1 MKHKDIQIH
10 MKHAVLTSEEK
21 TVFQRKLI
29 GHMRSSQVVS
39 SLTGYGGFWRLF
51 RMAAAGFASVVLVG
65 VGISYAAENALPGD
79 TLYAM
84 KIEVNERVRLWA
96 ALSEEAEVEWSVA
109 RTMRRL
115 EELERLATAGD
126 LNDTL
131 RDQITTRL
139 EQNTEE
145 ANKAIES
152 LKKEQI
158 IIAADASSRLESSLR
173 VHERMLV
180 QVAEDRADM
189 SSQIHVILDT
199 VRKKAESVSEIRQE
213 IEKELADMENDL
225 LIKNMVA
232 EDKNAT
238 STLPLQDTEEKIK
251 ELDDRKDENL

>member
-1 MKHKDIQIH
+1 MKHKDIQMH
-10 MKHAVLTSEEK
+10 MKYATLTSEEK
-21 TVFQRKLI
+21 TILQQKLLRR
-29 GHMRSSQVVS
+29 MRSLQVLS
-39 SLTGYGGFWRLF
+39 PFDYGHFWQSF
-51 RMAAAGFASVVLVG
+51 RVAAAGFASVVLVG
-65 VGISYAAENALPGD
+65 VGISYAAEDALPGD

-84 KIEVNERVRLWA
+84 KIEVNERVRTWV
-96 ALSEEAEVEWSVA
+96 ALSEEAEVEWSVV

-126 LNDTL
+126 LNDIL

-158 IIAADASSRLESSLR
+158 AVAADASSRLESSLR

-180 QVAEDRADM
+180 QVAEERADV

-199 VRKKAESVSEIRQE
+199 VRKKTESVSEMRQE
-213 IEKELADMENDL
+213 IEKEIADAQKDVSVKEV
-225 LIKNMVA
+225 IT
-232 EDKNAT
+232 EDT
-238 STLPLQDTEEKIK
+238 STTSVPLLEETHEETGSK
-251 ELDDRKDENL
+251 EAKNEI